1 MLVLIVLF
9 LLLLLLLLSGGG
21 KLLGPGEVRDA
32 KGQAGVGPDGPSGSP
47 TLRVAACITSTWKSF
62 ISQAMHIYT
71 PHTCTHTQQVH
82 SRAHIL
88 LFGRNLRDQT
98 GCPRRFGPSRRKDG
112 AFPRWSLIQRW
123 SPRNNWE
130 VSRCSIPSP
139 RLGSSSSRGLPIAQG
154 PQPLALVHA
163 NSGSW

>member
-21 KLLGPGEVRDA
+21 KLLDPGEVRDA

-82 SRAHIL
+82 SHAHIL
-88 LFGRNLRDQT
+88 LFGRNLR
-98 GCPRRFGPSRRKDG
+98 G
-112 AFPRWSLIQRW
+112 QR
-123 SPRNNWE
+123 
-130 VSRCSIPSP
+130 I
-139 RLGSSSSRGLPIAQG
+139 
-154 PQPLALVHA
+154 
-163 NSGSW
+163 